1 MAEKHKHEKQ
11 NFVIGFGPPGRL
23 RMTETTLTLVHASK
37 SRGGVLWSK
46 DDYDVYDGERRVIGR
61 IMLHPQARKDRPW
74 FWTITARGRI
84 LTTSDSGYA
93 TSREQALADF
103 KTQWEVKSTDVAP
116 GR

>member
-11 NFVIGFGPPGRL
+11 NFCTGFGPPDRL
-23 RMTETTLTLVHASK
+23 RMTETALTLVHASK
-37 SRGGVLWSK
+37 SRGRVLWSK

-61 IMLHPQARKDRPW
+61 IMRHPQARKDRPW
-74 FWTITARGRI
+74 LWMITARGRI
-84 LTTSDSGYA
+84 PTLSDSGYA

-103 KTQWEVKSTDVAP
+103 KTQWEVKSTSVAP